1 MQNKISVVIPVYN
14 EAGNINQLVKEI
26 IEVLDKLGGGEIIF
40 VDDASTDTTVD
51 KILANNGSEGNNRSS

>member
-14 EAGNINQLVKEI
+14 EAGNINLLVKEI

-51 KILANNGSEGNNRSS
+51 KI